1 MPRGRIEGDYIP
13 ECERAILADEKQE
26 MIDELDA
33 VVRYLY
39 GLNEKQLAR
48 LFETCREGWHY
59 ENHLKA
65 VLKHSARWGEQ

>member
-1 MPRGRIEGDYIP
+1 
-13 ECERAILADEKQE
+13 

>member
-1 MPRGRIEGDYIP
+1 
-13 ECERAILADEKQE
+13 

-48 LFETCREGWHY
+48 LFETFSGGWDY
-59 ENHLKA
+59 ETHLKA